1 MKNAFAT
8 PLLKR
13 LAPKAGVKIDI
24 EPTYRYAGQIT
35 LRNGTKKYFRGT
47 NFDLNPL
54 GASEIA
60 TDKTYAAYFMK
71 KMKYRVLE
79 GQAFFSRE
87 WAKTIGSRR
96 DRSAAYQYAKKLGF
110 PLIVKPNSLSQGAG
124 VCLVRNRS
132 EFMRA
137 VKEIEK
143 KDRVFLVQRVAA
155 GRDYRIV
162 VLDREIVSAY
172 ERLPLTITG
181 DGRSTIRNL
190 LAQKQKMFTRT
201 DRDTVIKPDDFRI
214 TWHLKHQGLRKTSI
228 LKKGVAITLLDNR
241 NLSSGGDAVDV
252 THAIHSTFKQLAI
265 RLVRDMGLR
274 YCGVDIMVE
283 DDITKPLRKY
293 RIIEIN
299 AAPGIDNYARSG
311 VQQKKIVEGMYLK
324 VLKTMAKPSHT

>member
-8 PLLKR
+8 PLLKK

-35 LRNGTKKYFRGT
+35 LRNGTKRYFRGT
-47 NFDLNPL
+47 CFDLNPL

-60 TDKTYAAYFMK
+60 KDKTYAAYFMK
-71 KMKYRVLE
+71 KMGYRVLE

-87 WAKTIGSRR
+87 WAKTIESRR
-96 DRSAAYQYAKKLGF
+96 TRNVAYRYAKKLGF

-124 VCLVRNRS
+124 VCLVRNHT

-143 KDRVFLVQRVAA
+143 KDRVFLVQRVAP

-172 ERLPLTITG
+172 KRLPLTVTG
-181 DGRSTIRNL
+181 DGRSTIREL
-190 LAQKQKMFTRT
+190 LTAKQKMFKHT
-201 DRDTVIKPDDFRI
+201 DRDTILKPNDFRI
-214 TWHLKHQGLRKTSI
+214 AWHLKHQGLRKTSI
-228 LKKGVAITLLDNR
+228 LKNGVTITLLDNR
-241 NLSSGGDAVDV
+241 NLSSGGDAADV
-252 THAIHSTFKQLAI
+252 TTALHPTFKTLA
-265 RLVRDMGLR
+265 LHLTRDMGLR
-274 YCGVDIMVE
+274 YCGVDLMVE
-283 DDITKPLRKY
+283 GDITKPLKKY
-293 RIIEIN
+293 RVIEIN

-311 VQQKKIVEGMYLK
+311 VQQKELVEKMYLK
-324 VLKTMAKPSHT
+324 VLKAMTKTML